1 MLCPML
7 MRMTG
12 VLMRLLLGFMVFL
25 LSMPL
30 YAVQVDGLYT
40 ANVAVKDQSSA
51 ARNMAMGEA
60 LREVVHKVSGRRS
73 ALDNVA
79 LLEAL
84 SNAGSYVEQFQ
95 YKQMDEGADYWLIV
109 RFQKAGIDQTLQQ
122 FGVPVWGA
130 NRPSV
135 LLWLAI
141 DEGGRRSIA
150 GAESD
155 SGLTAILTQEVRNMG
170 LHVTLPLLDLADQRD
185 IGFNDV
191 WGGFSE
197 QIQQASKRYGHSQVM
212 FGRLLKKGSTWQFD
226 WTLMNEGQQNSGLE
240 KSNTARLVFRQAFAQ
255 VAEKLADTYAPL
267 SVASQENQLNI
278 EVADVKSLSQF
289 VNMTSYLSSLDMV
302 KKLSWGQLIDNKVVL
317 TVVIRGDAA
326 VLEETIALNNALS
339 PDSSPRNQYILPD
352 GVKALPADL
361 MEKTLYYRAN

>member
-1 MLCPML
+1 ML

-40 ANVAVKDQSSA
+40 AKVVVKDQSSS
-51 ARNMAMGEA
+51 ARKLAIKRA
-60 LREVVHKVSGRRS
+60 LQQVVHKVSGRRDTNKA
-73 ALDNVA
+73 ALFESLA
-79 LLEAL
+79 
-84 SNAGSYVEQFQ
+84 NAGSYVEQFQ
-95 YKQMDEGADYWLIV
+95 YKKRDGGQSFWLIV

-155 SGLTAILTQEVRNMG
+155 SGLAAILTQEVRNMG

-197 QIQQASKRYGHSQVM
+197 QIQQASRRYGHSQVM
-212 FGRLLKKGSTWQFD
+212 F
-226 WTLMNEGQQNSGLE
+226 
-240 KSNTARLVFRQAFAQ
+240 
-255 VAEKLADTYAPL
+255 
-267 SVASQENQLNI
+267 
-278 EVADVKSLSQF
+278 
-289 VNMTSYLSSLDMV
+289 
-302 KKLSWGQLIDNKVVL
+302 
-317 TVVIRGDAA
+317 
-326 VLEETIALNNALS
+326 EE
-339 PDSSPRNQYILPD
+339 RNVGI
-352 GVKALPADL
+352 
-361 MEKTLYYRAN
+361 